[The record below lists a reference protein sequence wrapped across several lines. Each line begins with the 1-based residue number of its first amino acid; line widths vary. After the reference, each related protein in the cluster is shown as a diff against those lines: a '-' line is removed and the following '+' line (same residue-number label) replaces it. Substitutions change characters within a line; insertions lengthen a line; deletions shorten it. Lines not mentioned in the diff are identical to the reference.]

1 MNIDNAIVCV
11 MRVGGRL
18 TNAEMQ
24 FEAKHQALLPQ
35 QHRFTKLYV
44 EHLHRSNLHAGPRI
58 LLALLRER
66 IWVINARALIRK
78 VVRSCISC
86 FHYKPR
92 LMKQLMGN
100 LPSDRLRGER
110 PFLITGVD
118 FCGPFLTTYRLRGKA
133 PYKTYAAIFV
143 CFASKAI
150 HIELV
155 SELSTNSFLLCL
167 RRFIA
172 RRGVPERLCCDN
184 GTNFVGAA
192 MKLAEFKKQF
202 FSESAI
208 DIINMYSKTKGFE
221 FCFIPPRAPHFGG
234 LWEAAVK
241 ATKTLVVKNLT
252 SAHLTYEELQTLF
265 LDVEAILNSRP
276 IAPASDDPNDIA
288 AVTPAHL
295 LIGTSLTSAPEAAL
309 HHHSDQPGKELRYV
323 DRWQRVTYLKQQ
335 FWSLWQR
342 DYVHT
347 LQQRSKWT
355 GEEKNLSVGQLV
367 IIHEDNTPPQ
377 QWLLARVVATMPG
390 KDGRVRVAD
399 VRTAKGVLRRPIHK
413 LAPLPLG

>member
-66 IWVINARALIRK
+66 IWVINARALI
-78 VVRSCISC
+78 
-86 FHYKPR
+86 
-92 LMKQLMGN
+92 Q
-100 LPSDRLRGER
+100 
-110 PFLITGVD
+110 
-118 FCGPFLTTYRLRGKA
+118 
-133 PYKTYAAIFV
+133 
-143 CFASKAI
+143 
-150 HIELV
+150 
-155 SELSTNSFLLCL
+155 
-167 RRFIA
+167 
-172 RRGVPERLCCDN
+172 
-184 GTNFVGAA
+184 
-192 MKLAEFKKQF
+192 
-202 FSESAI
+202 
-208 DIINMYSKTKGFE
+208 
-221 FCFIPPRAPHFGG
+221 
-234 LWEAAVK
+234 
-241 ATKTLVVKNLT
+241 
-252 SAHLTYEELQTLF
+252 LQTLF

-413 LAPLPLG
+413 LAPLPLD